1 MLRLRSLT
9 FQGLILSCRSFTRWS
24 VKFLSSK
31 LCAEFCWFLCSCIF
45 NNYVEKSKFWNRKI
59 NKSENI
65 LRCIYFKIISV
76 NLFKDLVCTNK
87 LEVFFFLKIVFF
99 QRLGVFLMNAE
110 PLIWA
115 SFFAQVNYSYIF
127 FQVWSFHFNI
137 IFVLCCKHL
146 FRKIEKKNGDFTLL
160 NKSLE
165 PYKLL

>member
-65 LRCIYFKIISV
+65 LRCIYFKIISA
-76 NLFKDLVCTNK
+76 NLFEDLVCTNK
-87 LEVFFFLKIVFF
+87 LEVFFLKNWFF
-99 QRLGVFLMNAE
+99 SETWSFFNECRTTNLGV
-110 PLIWA
+110 
-115 SFFAQVNYSYIF
+115 IF
-127 FQVWSFHFNI
+127 CTRK
-137 IFVLCCKHL
+137 LLLHL
-146 FRKIEKKNGDFTLL
+146 FSSVIISF
-160 NKSLE
+160 
-165 PYKLL
+165 

>member
-65 LRCIYFKIISV
+65 LRCIYFKIISA
-76 NLFKDLVCTNK
+76 NLFEDLVCTNK
-87 LEVFFFLKIVFF
+87 LEVFFLKNWFF
-99 QRLGVFLMNAE
+99 SETWIFFNECKTTNLGV
-110 PLIWA
+110 
-115 SFFAQVNYSYIF
+115 IF
-127 FQVWSFHFNI
+127 CTRK
-137 IFVLCCKHL
+137 LLLHL
-146 FRKIEKKNGDFTLL
+146 FSSVIISF
-160 NKSLE
+160 
-165 PYKLL
+165 

>member
-65 LRCIYFKIISV
+65 LRCIYFKIISA
-76 NLFKDLVCTNK
+76 NLFEDLVCTNK
-87 LEVFFFLKIVFF
+87 LEVFFLKNWFF
-99 QRLGVFLMNAE
+99 SE
-110 PLIWA
+110 TW
-115 SFFAQVNYSYIF
+115 SFFNECRTTNLS
-127 FQVWSFHFNI
+127 I
-137 IFVLCCKHL
+137 IFCTSKLFLHL
-146 FRKIEKKNGDFTLL
+146 LSSMIISF
-160 NKSLE
+160 
-165 PYKLL
+165 

>member
-65 LRCIYFKIISV
+65 LRCIYFKIISA
-76 NLFKDLVCTNK
+76 NLFEDLVCTNK
-87 LEVFFFLKIVFF
+87 LEVFFLKNWFF
-99 QRLGVFLMNAE
+99 SETWSFFNECKTTNLGV
-110 PLIWA
+110 
-115 SFFAQVNYSYIF
+115 IF
-127 FQVWSFHFNI
+127 CTRK
-137 IFVLCCKHL
+137 LLLHL
-146 FRKIEKKNGDFTLL
+146 FSSVIISF
-160 NKSLE
+160 
-165 PYKLL
+165 

>member
-65 LRCIYFKIISV
+65 LRCIYFKIISA
-76 NLFKDLVCTNK
+76 NLFEDLVCTNK
-87 LEVFFFLKIVFF
+87 LEVFFLKNWFF
-99 QRLGVFLMNAE
+99 SETWSFFNECRSTNLGV
-110 PLIWA
+110 
-115 SFFAQVNYSYIF
+115 IF
-127 FQVWSFHFNI
+127 CTRK
-137 IFVLCCKHL
+137 LLLHL
-146 FRKIEKKNGDFTLL
+146 FSSVIISF
-160 NKSLE
+160 
-165 PYKLL
+165 

>member
-65 LRCIYFKIISV
+65 LRCIYFKIISANV
-76 NLFKDLVCTNK
+76 FEDLVCTNK
-87 LEVFFFLKIVFF
+87 LEVFFLKYWFF
-99 QRLGVFLMNAE
+99 SETWSFFNECKTTNLGV
-110 PLIWA
+110 
-115 SFFAQVNYSYIF
+115 IF
-127 FQVWSFHFNI
+127 CTRK
-137 IFVLCCKHL
+137 LLLHL
-146 FRKIEKKNGDFTLL
+146 FSSVIISF
-160 NKSLE
+160 
-165 PYKLL
+165 

>member
-65 LRCIYFKIISV
+65 LRCIYFKIISANV
-76 NLFKDLVCTNK
+76 FEDLVCTNK
-87 LEVFFFLKIVFF
+87 LEVFFLKNWFF
-99 QRLGVFLMNAE
+99 SETWSFFNECKTTNLGV
-110 PLIWA
+110 
-115 SFFAQVNYSYIF
+115 IF
-127 FQVWSFHFNI
+127 CTRK
-137 IFVLCCKHL
+137 LLLHL
-146 FRKIEKKNGDFTLL
+146 FSSVIISF
-160 NKSLE
+160 
-165 PYKLL
+165 

>member
-65 LRCIYFKIISV
+65 LRCIYFKIIPA
-76 NLFKDLVCTNK
+76 NLFEDLVCTNK
-87 LEVFFFLKIVFF
+87 LEVFFLKNWFF
-99 QRLGVFLMNAE
+99 SETWSFFNECRTTNLGV
-110 PLIWA
+110 
-115 SFFAQVNYSYIF
+115 IF
-127 FQVWSFHFNI
+127 CTRK
-137 IFVLCCKHL
+137 LLLHL
-146 FRKIEKKNGDFTLL
+146 FSSVIISF
-160 NKSLE
+160 
-165 PYKLL
+165 

>member
-65 LRCIYFKIISV
+65 LRCIYFKIISANV
-76 NLFKDLVCTNK
+76 FEDLVCTNK
-87 LEVFFFLKIVFF
+87 LEVFFLKNWFF
-99 QRLGVFLMNAE
+99 SETWSFFNECRTTNLGV
-110 PLIWA
+110 
-115 SFFAQVNYSYIF
+115 IF
-127 FQVWSFHFNI
+127 CTRK
-137 IFVLCCKHL
+137 LLLHL
-146 FRKIEKKNGDFTLL
+146 FSSVIISF
-160 NKSLE
+160 
-165 PYKLL
+165 